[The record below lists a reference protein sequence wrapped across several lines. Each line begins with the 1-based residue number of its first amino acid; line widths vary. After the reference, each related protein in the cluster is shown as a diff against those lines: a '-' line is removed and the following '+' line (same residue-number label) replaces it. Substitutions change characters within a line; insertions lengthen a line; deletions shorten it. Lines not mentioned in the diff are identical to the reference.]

1 MEGNKIITPREVYLY
16 YDALEMENRRLHE
29 RVAYLEEHCVI
40 ADKFYNSA
48 LGVGVVAEL
57 HGVDPNT
64 VRSYIG
70 KGLIPCHPKS
80 VDAKFLIRGSDAL
93 RLDFQKLRR
102 MR

>member
-1 MEGNKIITPREVYLY
+1 MEEKKIITPREVYLY
-16 YDALEMENRRLHE
+16 YDALEMENRQLRD

-70 KGLIPCHPKS
+70 KGLIPRS
-80 VDAKFLIRGSDAL
+80 MDAKFLIRGSDAL